1 MKRIFLIFFGL
12 LFSSISF
19 AQQSDTT
26 LTTAQDSTSTQDTVV
41 VLSAEDMQAAEKLY
55 NEGVAFYTKEKY
67 AQALS
72 KFNKA
77 IEIKANFPKAYYNL
91 ALCHIA
97 LENLDSAMEDLN
109 NVKEILIA
117 LRKDRTKR
125 LILSCV
131 VTGLLRLRGRVH
143 EGDFFIYTLSYE
155 NFSELFPFVH
165 PLLLGELKKLGY
177 REVELELE
185 RINTFFLRKT
195 TTKCLIL

>member
-1 MKRIFLIFFGL
+1 M
-12 LFSSISF
+12 SSLKSSENF
-19 AQQSDTT
+19 PQRQEPRARFTN
-26 LTTAQDSTSTQDTVV
+26 
-41 VLSAEDMQAAEKLY
+41 LSARID
-55 NEGVAFYTKEKY
+55 
-67 AQALS
+67 
-72 KFNKA
+72 
-77 IEIKANFPKAYYNL
+77 
-91 ALCHIA
+91 
-97 LENLDSAMEDLN
+97 D